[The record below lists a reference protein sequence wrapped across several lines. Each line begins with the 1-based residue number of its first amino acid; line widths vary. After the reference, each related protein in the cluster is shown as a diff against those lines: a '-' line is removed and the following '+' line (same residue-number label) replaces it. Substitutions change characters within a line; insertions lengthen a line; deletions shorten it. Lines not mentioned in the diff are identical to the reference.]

1 MKPYYAYAEKVLSG
15 EITVGRL
22 VYLAV
27 QRFESWLLRDDIEF
41 RESEA
46 DAVIDFFALLK
57 HFKGKHAG
65 KSFAL
70 EPWQQFAVACIYG
83 FFWRSS
89 GLRVVTSVYIE
100 IARKNGK
107 TALAAGLG
115 LYHLIGDGE
124 RGAEVDFAANSKDQA
139 KIAFDFAS
147 KFARGLN
154 TKRKTYLEAYRDKI
168 LLDLTDS
175 KMQVF
180 AADASNLDGFDASM
194 YLLDEYHAAKDGKL
208 KDVLQSSQASREQP
222 MAMII
227 TTAGFDKMGPCYEYR
242 TMCTEMLNGLVEDD
256 SLFALIFSLD
266 DEDIEGDGWQ
276 DPANWPKCNPNLG
289 VIVKDKFLADQVT
302 KAKNKPSEEVGIK
315 TKSFNIWCDTAE
327 TWIPERYI
335 LASASKHNI
344 VDFYK
349 PDDEVYAGIDLSS
362 TSDLA
367 AVSYMIPREDGI
379 YFWVDYYLPEDT
391 INDSPL
397 KERYKEWRRLGHL
410 KVTPGNVI
418 DYDYIL
424 HDLMTIDKV
433 CQFRAI
439 GYDPWNAT
447 QFVVNAETAGL
458 PMRSYGQNIGNFNK
472 PTKELE
478 RMIKSGRAHI
488 GNNPIT
494 RFCFRNVQIK
504 MDYNGNTKPDKAKSN
519 NKIDGVIAMIEALGI
534 YLQNP
539 RYNYKI

>member
-1 MKPYYAYAEKVLSG
+1 MRPYYRYAEDVLAG
-15 EITVGRL
+15 NITVGRL
-22 VYLAV
+22 TFLAV
-27 QRFESWLLRDDIEF
+27 QRFDAWLLRDDMEF
-41 RESEA
+41 REDEVE
-46 DAVIDFFALLK
+46 AVISSFRMLK

-65 KSFAL
+65 KRFEL
-70 EPWQQFAVACIYG
+70 EPWQQFAVAATYG
-83 FFWRSS
+83 FFWRAS
-89 GLRVVTSVYIE
+89 GLRVITSVYIE

-107 TALAAGLG
+107 TALAAGFG

-124 RGAEVDFAANSKDQA
+124 SGAEVDFAANSKEQA

-147 KFARGLN
+147 KFSRSLN
-154 TKRKTYLEAYRDKI
+154 TKKKTYLEAYRDRI
-168 LLDLTDS
+168 TFDLTDS

-180 AADASNLDGFDASM
+180 AADANNLDGFDASM
-194 YLLDEYHAAKDGKL
+194 YLLDEFHAAKDNKL

-222 MAMII
+222 MAVII

-242 TMCTEMLNGLVEDD
+242 TMCVEMLNGLIEDD
-256 SLFALIFSLD
+256 SLFAMIFSLD

-276 DPANWPKCNPNLG
+276 KPENWVKCNPNLG
-289 VIVKDKFLADQVT
+289 VIVKEKFLADQVT

-315 TKSFNIWCDTAE
+315 TKSFNIWCDSAE
-327 TWIPERYI
+327 TWIAEKYI
-335 LASASKHNI
+335 LSSARKQTLI
-344 VDFYK
+344 DFYK
-349 PDDEVYAGIDLSS
+349 SGDEVYVGIDLSS

-367 AVSYMIPREDGI
+367 AVSYMIPREDGLH
-379 YFWVDYYLPEDT
+379 FWVDYYLPEDT
-391 INDSPL
+391 IEESPL
-397 KERYKEWRRLGHL
+397 KEKYKEWRRQGYL

-424 HDLMTIDKV
+424 HDLMVADKV
-433 CQFRAI
+433 CQFRAV

-458 PMRSYGQNIGNFNK
+458 PMEAYGQNIGNFNK

-478 RMIKSGRAHI
+478 RMLKSGKAYI

-494 RFCFRNVQIK
+494 RFCFRNVKIK
-504 MDYNGNTKPDKAKSN
+504 MDYNGNIKPDKAKSN
-519 NKIDGVIAMIEALGI
+519 NKIDGVIAMLEALGI